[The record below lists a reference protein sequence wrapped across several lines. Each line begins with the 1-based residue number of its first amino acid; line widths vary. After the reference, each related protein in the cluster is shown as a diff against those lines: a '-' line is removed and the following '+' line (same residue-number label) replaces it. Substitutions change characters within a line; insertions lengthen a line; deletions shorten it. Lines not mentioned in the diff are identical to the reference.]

1 MAATAFN
8 GNGYRMGPRIRVRT
22 AEPTHEDATL
32 LRSLGPVIAA
42 RTECDPDHPDCEA
55 PAVKPQTVII
65 ALSVVIPIV
74 AIMSVLYYLHRRG
87 IKKQRMEEASDPT
100 MSLDFGINDDKM
112 GRGGKRKSVFREK
125 MLNLDHKH
133 RAQVSMDMNLSSP
146 YLLPPALQGSKQSL
160 HSLARNLHDDDD
172 PYRPVNQYG
181 SEVGSIRSY
190 RPEKEGRAG
199 SSVYTGST
207 ERGSSLHSSTHPPRQ
222 NSLPKPPPLTADPF
236 ATPTGARTPQL
247 ETSPI
252 SPTGGSLP
260 HAIIPEI
267 GTVSYAED
275 FDDSDRNVS
284 HVPDVTQPAPV
295 AQRDARR
302 VSSGASQ
309 PSWNEPAA
317 QFPDPA
323 AHQVHNSAP
332 TLQSPVLPE
341 IGVGLGLHEMNF
353 EAPPQTFN
361 GLPSGPAVHKP
372 DQAGVLPAVMP
383 DGPMEFDD
391 RDGPHGQQ
399 SQNYADYEQ
408 YEERGRSTQRR
419 SMRGNFRESR
429 ALGLGVPQQDNKR
442 LSVGLRPLPPNEVME
457 FEDPE
462 ERANRIRSFYKEYFD
477 DSKPPGEHNMP
488 PPHHQQGGPQYYEDY
503 DAGYGGGNDAFYDP
517 ASNSFV
523 MPYAQPV
530 TRRAMTP
537 PPSGS
542 RLRGPPSRGVHG
554 SIGGMNM
561 PRGRQQGPHR
571 AGTTMSNGRGGT
583 PARPGSSLSSAYGQP
598 RPGSSVSNKFQ
609 RQPKPKGPPPTALTT
624 LPNPS
629 KLRDDNMALLGAI
642 DFAPPE
648 SYEDRQRGRSQ
659 SPAGERRPF
668 APKVPIASPLVS
680 SFEEMAAIPSP
691 HLLRKSSTFTA
702 LDFAP
707 PRKFQNEDNMSD
719 AGSIR
724 SNRSGIS
731 AVQAHAIRSG
741 AGRVSR
747 LPGDTVFTQAS
758 LETTLKPSWGMRT

>member
-517 ASNSFV
+517 ASNSF
-523 MPYAQPV
+523 
-530 TRRAMTP
+530 
-537 PPSGS
+537 
-542 RLRGPPSRGVHG
+542 
-554 SIGGMNM
+554 
-561 PRGRQQGPHR
+561 
-571 AGTTMSNGRGGT
+571 
-583 PARPGSSLSSAYGQP
+583 
-598 RPGSSVSNKFQ
+598 
-609 RQPKPKGPPPTALTT
+609 
-624 LPNPS
+624 
-629 KLRDDNMALLGAI
+629 LRDDNMALLGAI

>member
-8 GNGYRMGPRIRVRT
+8 GNGYRMGSRIRVRT

-32 LRSLGPVIAA
+32 LRSPGPVIAA
-42 RTECDPDHPDCEA
+42 RKECDPDHPDCEA
-55 PAVKPQTVII
+55 PAVKPQTLII

-74 AIMSVLYYLHRRG
+74 AIMSILYYLHRRG

-125 MLNLDHKH
+125 MLNLDPKH

-181 SEVGSIRSY
+181 SEVGSIRSF

-207 ERGSSLHSSTHPPRQ
+207 ERGSSLHSRTHPPRQ

-275 FDDSDRNVS
+275 FDDSNRNLP

-323 AHQVHNSAP
+323 AHQVHNAASTS

-361 GLPSGPAVHKP
+361 GLPSSPAVRKT

-383 DGPMEFDD
+383 DGPMDIDD

-419 SMRGNFRESR
+419 SMEGNFRESR

-457 FEDPE
+457 SEDPE

-488 PPHHQQGGPQYYEDY
+488 PPNHQQGGAQYYEDY

-523 MPYAQPV
+523 MP
-530 TRRAMTP
+530 
-537 PPSGS
+537 
-542 RLRGPPSRGVHG
+542 
-554 SIGGMNM
+554 
-561 PRGRQQGPHR
+561 
-571 AGTTMSNGRGGT
+571 
-583 PARPGSSLSSAYGQP
+583 AYGQP

-680 SFEEMAAIPSP
+680 SFEEMPAIPSP

>member
-8 GNGYRMGPRIRVRT
+8 GNGYRMGSRVHIRA
-22 AEPTHEDATL
+22 AEPTTGDATL
-32 LRSLGPVIAA
+32 LKSPAPVIAA
-42 RTECDPDHPDCEA
+42 REDCDPEHPNCDA
-55 PAVKPQTVII
+55 PAVKPETLVIV
-65 ALSVVIPIV
+65 LSVVIPVV
-74 AIMSVLYYLHRRG
+74 AIMSILYYLHRRG
-87 IKKQRMEEASDPT
+87 VKKQRMEEASDPT
-100 MSLDFGINDDKM
+100 MALDFGINEDKGM

-125 MLNLDHKH
+125 MLSLDPKH

-160 HSLARNLHDDDD
+160 HSLARNIHDDDD

-190 RPEKEGRAG
+190 RPEKDSRTG

-207 ERGSSLHSSTHPPRQ
+207 ERGSSLHGRNHPPRQ
-222 NSLPKPPPLTADPF
+222 NSLPRPPPPAADPF

-247 ETSPI
+247 ETSPV
-252 SPTGGSLP
+252 SPTRGPLP

-267 GTVSYAED
+267 GTVPYPED
-275 FDDSDRNVS
+275 FNNRNMPAI
-284 HVPDVTQPAPV
+284 PDVAEPAPI

-302 VSSGASQ
+302 VSSGASH
-309 PSWNEPAA
+309 PSWDQQVA
-317 QFPDPA
+317 QFPDPN
-323 AHQVHNSAP
+323 AHQVGNQPPA
-332 TLQSPVLPE
+332 LQSPVLPE
-341 IGVGLGLHEMNF
+341 IGVGLGLHDMTF
-353 EAPPQTFN
+353 EAPPQTFK
-361 GLPSGPAVHKP
+361 GLPSSPAAHKTTPSGP
-372 DQAGVLPAVMP
+372 LPTIMP
-383 DGPMEFDD
+383 DGPLDFDNRYD
-391 RDGPHGQQ
+391 QQGQQ
-399 SQNYADYEQ
+399 SQDYSDHDQ

-419 SMRGNFRESR
+419 SMEGNYRESQ
-429 ALGLGVPQQDNKR
+429 ALGIPQQDNKR
-442 LSVGLRPLPPNEVME
+442 LSVGLRPLPPTEVME
-457 FEDPE
+457 SEDPE

-488 PPHHQQGGPQYYEDY
+488 PPQHQQGGAQYYEDY

-542 RLRGPPSRGVHG
+542 RLRGPPPPRAMHG
-554 SIGGMNM
+554 SMGGMNM
-561 PRGRQQGPHR
+561 PRGRPQGPPR
-571 AGTTMSNGRGGT
+571 AGTAMSNGRWGPPT
-583 PARPGSSLSSAYGQP
+583 RPGSSLSSNYGQP

-609 RQPKPKGPPPTALTT
+609 RQPKPKGPPPAALTT

-629 KLRDDNMALLGAI
+629 KLRDDSMALLGAI

-680 SFEEMAAIPSP
+680 SFDEMPAIPSP
-691 HLLRKSSTFTA
+691 HLLRKSSTFTG

-707 PRKFQNEDNMSD
+707 PRKFQNEDTMSD

-731 AVQAHAIRSG
+731 AVQAHAVRSG

-747 LPGDTVFTQAS
+747 LPGDTVFTQAK
-758 LETTLKPSWGMRT
+758 LETTLKPSWTMRD